1 MIIRTAI
8 RTAIAAAVVLLSGP
22 LTTAAT
28 QHRVE
33 HGVLAPLD
41 GPLKAGGR
49 VTLRDV
55 PVVNG
60 EPQTLL
66 LEEFNVLAHD
76 GVIEVHREDGSID
89 RVTPQPMRQFRG
101 TIEGMPESLV
111 YLSVGPRTEGLIL
124 ARDRK
129 YSIASRRIGPRGSLH
144 ANEEV
149 FIEEI
154 PVHEEVLST
163 GGFECAVEGETITPA
178 SHSLPV
184 SLGLGGPQSEAFAW
198 PSGNA
203 TSMLN
208 MMVDADSAMYA
219 NFGSNAATVE
229 TYVRN
234 LLGAASTIYHRDLR
248 TDLRISMLTIWT
260 SGGGADPFVINPGT
274 SVGTWNGTPNT
285 AHTTQHALAEYGDWV
300 HANRAAVKRSAA
312 MLLSGQSQTAGVAWI
327 QTICLAGGTCTG
339 GNCGSA
345 VYDGHRWGSYSYNG
359 GVGLSGTSVPDPDA
373 NPNYV
378 APSSN
383 YWSLLQ
389 IAHELGH
396 NVESNHTHCT
406 DTDLDLAGIQPV
418 DACISVCGST
428 IGSVPTE
435 KGTIM
440 SYCHLV
446 GGGTSTR
453 FTFGQPG
460 ELSQVIIDNMR
471 EHLDLMTPTGLST
484 ITAPASLG
492 AGVQGAASVTNTA
505 GLTFDWTISNGTFT
519 GGGTTAVGNAVTF
532 SGTTNPVTL
541 RVTATNANGC
551 AISDFKTVTI
561 GAGAPLPPTNVQAL
575 ASTGSNV
582 FVSWSGSDGA
592 TSYTVWRL
600 DTAGIY
606 TNLGSPSP
614 NPAATSFL
622 DETAAANA
630 AYIYQVSAHNASG
643 ASALSGPDITTT
655 VTFTD
660 PTLTPGMTL
669 KAVHLTELRTA
680 ANLIYALV
688 GGAPA
693 PTYTDP
699 TIVPGVTVIKS
710 EHFSE
715 VETVMRN
722 SRLGQGIS
730 VPAPIGFAD
739 GGVIQA
745 SQITSLRALAK

>member
-1 MIIRTAI
+1 MISRTVIRTAL
-8 RTAIAAAVVLLSGP
+8 AAAAVLLSGP
-22 LTTAAT
+22 ITTAAT

-33 HGVLAPLD
+33 HGTLAPLD
-41 GPLKAGGR
+41 GPLKAGGK

-55 PVVNG
+55 PVVDG

-76 GVIEVHREDGSID
+76 GVIEVHREDGSVD

-129 YSIASRRIGPRGSLH
+129 YSIASRRIGPRGSLR
-144 ANEEV
+144 AAEEV

-178 SHSLPV
+178 SRSLPA

-198 PSGNA
+198 PSGNS

-219 NFGSNAATVE
+219 NFGNNAATVE

-234 LLGAASTIYHRDLR
+234 LLGAASTIYHRDIR

-260 SGGGADPFVINPGT
+260 SGGGADPFVINPGIST
-274 SVGTWNGTPNT
+274 GTWNGTPNT

-300 HANRAAVKRSAA
+300 HANRAAVQRSAA
-312 MLLSGQSQTAGVAWI
+312 MLLSGQSQTSGVAWI
-327 QTICLAGGTCTG
+327 QTVCLAGGTCTG

-359 GVGLSGTSVPDPDA
+359 GVGLEGTSVPNPDA
-373 NPNYV
+373 NANYV

-396 NVESNHTHCT
+396 NVQSNHTHCT

-418 DACISVCGST
+418 DACVGGC
-428 IGSVPTE
+428 VPQGNVPAE

-440 SYCHLV
+440 SYCHLRT
-446 GGGTSTR
+446 GGGTNTR

-471 EHLDLMTPTGLST
+471 AHLDLMTPTGLST

-492 AGVQGAASVTNTA
+492 VGVQGAASVTNTA

-519 GGGTTAVGNAVTF
+519 GGGTTATGASVTF
-532 SGTTNPVTL
+532 SGTSNPVTL
-541 RVTATNANGC
+541 RVTATNASGC

-575 ASTGSNV
+575 ASTASSV

-592 TSYTVWRL
+592 TSYTVWRSS
-600 DTAGIY
+600 GGPY

-622 DETAAANA
+622 DETASPNSG
-630 AYIYQVSAHNASG
+630 YFYQVTASNASG
-643 ASALSGPDITTT
+643 TSALSGADVATT
-655 VTFTD
+655 VIYTD
-660 PTLTPGMTL
+660 PTLTAGMNL

-680 ANLIYALV
+680 ANLMRALTGSV
-688 GGAPA
+688 VV

-699 TIVPGVTVIKS
+699 TITAGVTVIKS
-710 EHFSE
+710 EHFLE
-715 VETVMRN
+715 VETVLRDARASLSM
-722 SRLGQGIS
+722 S
-730 VPAPIGFAD
+730 VPAQLGFAD
-739 GGVIQA
+739 GGPILA
-745 SQITSLRALAK
+745 SDINTLRTYAK